1 MPDIN
6 IQLLRQFSFQALFVD
21 MGWDYPGQGEP
32 YQVELDGQLHALAVV
47 AHKRGVQILHALP
60 DHAGHIPPYA
70 TRQKIE
76 RKITAQARE
85 HLIVFTDAGHSTQV
99 WQWVSR
105 APGRPNQYREVHWR
119 VGESTELLRQ
129 KLSAITFTLGEEETL
144 SVLGIAARLQ
154 AGFDRDKVTKK
165 FYGEFEKQRKS
176 FAEFIAGIPDTGEDL
191 RWYTAVLIDR
201 LMFLWFLQ
209 EKR

>member
-1 MPDIN
+1 
-6 IQLLRQFSFQALFVD
+6 
-21 MGWDYPGQGEP
+21 
-32 YQVELDGQLHALAVV
+32 
-47 AHKRGVQILHALP
+47 
-60 DHAGHIPPYA
+60 
-70 TRQKIE
+70 
-76 RKITAQARE
+76 
-85 HLIVFTDAGHSTQV
+85 
-99 WQWVSR
+99 
-105 APGRPNQYREVHWR
+105 VHWR

-176 FAEFIAGIPDTGEDL
+176 FADFIEGIPDTGEDL

-209 EKR
+209 EKLFLDGKKDYLQKHLTAHLEASHDMSFYRRFLCPLFFRGFAEERSEANRAAIKQAFGDVPYLNGGLFAQHELEQRHGAKLDVADAAFEKLFAFFGQWDWHLDDRPLEKKAGKA